1 MGLVEDAL
9 RKGQTVLSE
18 YESKG
23 LLKSYGI
30 PVVKEEF
37 VDDLERAISAA
48 RDIGY
53 PVVLKVCSPEVS
65 HKTERGLIELNL
77 SNEAELMAAFGR
89 LQERTA
95 GEHVGFLVEEMVRGP
110 RELVIGMIRDPQF
123 GPCVMFGL
131 GGIFTEIFQ
140 DVTFRVAPIRK
151 RDALEMVHEIRGHK
165 LLGAIRGMEAV
176 DLEILT
182 ASLVALGKIG
192 LDHEAIQEIDINPLI
207 VRGGQPLAVD
217 ALVVLREPSAMGK
230 EGRDERI
237 TAKNARH
244 ALS

>member
-1 MGLVEDAL
+1 MGLVQDAL

-18 YESKG
+18 YESKC

-37 VDDLERAISAA
+37 VEDLERAISAA
-48 RDIGY
+48 RGIGY

-77 SNEAELMAAFGR
+77 WNEAELAAAFQR
-89 LQERTA
+89 LQGRTA
-95 GEHVGFLVEEMVRGP
+95 GEDVGFLVEEMVKGT

-151 RDALEMVHEIRGHK
+151 RDALEMVHEIRGQK
-165 LLGAIRGMEAV
+165 LLGRIRGMEAV
-176 DLEILT
+176 DLEILSK
-182 ASLVALGKIG
+182 SLVALGRIG

-217 ALVVLREPSAMGK
+217 ALVVLREPSHVGK
-230 EGRDERI
+230 E
-237 TAKNARH
+237 
-244 ALS
+244 